1 MNKDWIRK
9 KKKSDAVLLQGNW
22 LKHDMIIKYTIK
34 WVPKY
39 KRYNKK

>member
-9 KKKSDAVLLQGNW
+9 EKERCCIANW

-34 WVPKY
+34 SGYPNIKDI
-39 KRYNKK
+39 K